1 MSAPAPLIIIKDDL
15 TFLLSEI
22 EKHGVYTELLFK
34 TGSPDIL
41 RSIRARRGYVQ
52 TLREK
57 IELACARLLERR
69 KLGTSYYNQVIAV
82 RGLANALAALA
93 QGFLD
98 TVNAGSLDEQFE
110 HPDSKNCL
118 KFIKRI
124 NRTIALVK
132 VGFSEDIRRTGIKV
146 ARRSEKLKSMYD
158 DIQVETLSQ
167 KGLLLDLELQ
177 ASILCN
183 GCLRR
188 LVDQLSDVAE
198 TLIKVDLGHVA
209 TLKNYKHL
217 KHVTSEL
224 NYDLNDVKVR
234 RLALTRSGSA
244 IASVSH
250 QNAVG
255 QHVLAVYKEGDRT
268 KIDEEV
274 QGVQNWRNVDPKL
287 APDVLVKTQSDGETS
302 ALLIEH
308 IPGKTLESLLREG
321 KEKALEK
328 ALKTLF
334 KTLNDTWQATLTSEH
349 SRADF
354 MQQLRKRI
362 KDSAG
367 VHPEYFTPEQRI
379 CGLLRPSF
387 YDIVDRVEAKESRWP
402 SPFSVLIH
410 GDFNVDN
417 LIYDDVEGRIY
428 FIDLHRSTYY
438 DYVQDISVLMVSIYR
453 LQILEKNKRKV
464 MMDCAKDIYKFA
476 QRFAKRHND
485 DNFDLRL
492 AAGLARSFATST
504 RFVLDKK
511 LSTRMYLRSRYLL
524 EMLSALP
531 IEKEAKFKLPLK
543 ELYSE

>member
-1 MSAPAPLIIIKDDL
+1 MSAPAPLSIIKDDL

-41 RSIRARRGYVQ
+41 KSIRARRGYVQ

-69 KLGTSYYNQVIAV
+69 KLGTSYYNQVVAV
-82 RGLANALAALA
+82 RGLANALAAIARGL
-93 QGFLD
+93 LD
-98 TVNAGSLDEQFE
+98 TVEAGSLDEQFE
-110 HPDSKNCL
+110 HPDSDNCL
-118 KFIKRI
+118 KFIKRV
-124 NRTIALVK
+124 NRTIALIK

-146 ARRSEKLKSMYD
+146 ARRSEKLKTLYD
-158 DIQVETLSQ
+158 DIQMETLSQ
-167 KGLLLDLELQ
+167 KGRLLDVELK

-188 LVDQLSDVAE
+188 LVDQLSDIAE

-250 QNAVG
+250 QNAAG

-274 QGVQNWRNVDPKL
+274 QGVQNWRNVNPKL

-362 KDSAG
+362 KDSVG

-379 CGLLRPSF
+379 CGLVRPSF

-417 LIYDDVEGRIY
+417 LIYDDVEERIY
-428 FIDLHRSTYY
+428 FIDLHRSTYF

-453 LQILEKNKRKV
+453 LQILEKNQRKV
-464 MMDCAKDIYKFA
+464 MMDCAKDIYKFG

-485 DNFDLRL
+485 DSFDLRL

-511 LSTRMYLRSRYLL
+511 LSTRMYLRSRFIL
-524 EMLSALP
+524 ETLAALP

>member
-1 MSAPAPLIIIKDDL
+1 MSAPAPLSLVKDDL

-22 EKHGVYTELLFK
+22 EKHCVYTELLFK
-34 TGSPDIL
+34 TGSPDVL
-41 RSIRARRGYVQ
+41 TRIRARAGYVQ

-69 KLGTSYYNQVIAV
+69 KLGTSYYNQVVAV
-82 RGLANALAALA
+82 RGLANALAALG
-93 QGFLD
+93 QGLLD
-98 TVNAGSLDEQFE
+98 TVDAGSLDEYFD
-110 HPDSKNCL
+110 HPDSVNCL
-118 KFIKRI
+118 KFIKRVD
-124 NRTIALVK
+124 RTLALVK
-132 VGFSEDIRRTGIKV
+132 VGLSEDIRRTGIKV
-146 ARRSEKLKSMYD
+146 ARRSEKLKLLYE
-158 DIQVETLSQ
+158 DIQTRTLHE
-167 KGLLLDLELQ
+167 KGRLLDVELR

-188 LVDQLSDVAE
+188 LIDQLSDVAE
-198 TLIKVDLGHVA
+198 ALIKVDLGHVA

-224 NYDLNDVKVR
+224 NYDLKDVKVR

-250 QNAVG
+250 QNASG
-255 QHVLAVYKEGDRT
+255 QQVLAVYKEGDRT

-274 QGVQNWRNVDPKL
+274 QGVQNWRNVNPNI
-287 APDVLVKTQSDGETS
+287 APDVLVKTQADGETS

-328 ALKTLF
+328 ALKILF
-334 KTLNDTWQATLTSEH
+334 KTLNSTWQATLTSEY

-362 KDSAG
+362 KDSAS
-367 VHPEYFTPEQRI
+367 VHPKFFTPEQRI
-379 CGLLRPSF
+379 CGLARPSF
-387 YDIVDRVEAKESRWP
+387 YDIVDQVEVKERRWP

-417 LIYDDVEGRIY
+417 LIYDEVEDRIY
-428 FIDLHRSTYY
+428 FIDLHRSAYF
-438 DYVQDISVLMVSIYR
+438 DYVQDLSVLMVSIYR
-453 LQILEKNKRKV
+453 LQILEKSQRKI
-464 MMDCAKDIYKFA
+464 MMDCAKEIYKFG
-476 QRFAKRHND
+476 QRFAKRND
-485 DNFDLRL
+485 DENFDLRL

-504 RFVLDKK
+504 RFVLDKE
-511 LSTRMYLRSRYLL
+511 LSLRMYLRSRYLL
-524 EMLSALP
+524 EKLAALP
-531 IEKEAKFKLPLK
+531 IEKEAKFQLPLK